1 MGHIDIANMKQQPSK
16 SKFDLKSEFFV
27 SD

>member
-1 MGHIDIANMKQQPSK
+1 MGHIDIANMKQQPAK
-16 SKFDLKSEFFV
+16 SKFDLKSEFV